1 MAISRIGGKAL
12 RANLERDSN
21 LTFNTDTLAIDYSNG
36 RIGIGT
42 TTPSS
47 KLSVIGDTAI
57 TSGTLSLDQIAIAGN
72 KIESTVSNANLT
84 LDANGTGVIDIIANT
99 TIDGSITLQS
109 GVAASS
115 ILDEDDLNSDSA
127 TALATQQ
134 SIKAYVDSQVTGGGV
149 NGMLVSLSTPTDGS
163 LTTDGAYQNWTTAT

>member
-57 TSGTLSLDQIAIAGN
+57 TSVRLALL
-72 KIESTVSNANLT
+72 TVL
-84 LDANGTGVIDIIANT
+84 
-99 TIDGSITLQS
+99 
-109 GVAASS
+109 S
-115 ILDEDDLNSDSA
+115 ILFPV
-127 TALATQQ
+127 
-134 SIKAYVDSQVTGGGV
+134 IVI
-149 NGMLVSLSTPTDGS
+149 
-163 LTTDGAYQNWTTAT
+163 